1 MRLSMSIVARTI
13 PFAYYLLLMAISDFM
28 ADAGLDVRW
37 VYGIRAGGT
46 ALLLWYFR
54 HEYCE
59 LVGLAKPKVSEVLFA
74 VLAGL
79 LVFVLWI
86 NLNQSWMVI
95 GTSTGYD
102 PHQANGELNYGLIT
116 MRLTGAALVVPVM
129 EELFWRSFIMRWLD
143 SANFTALLPAN
154 ISVRALV
161 LSSAVFAIE
170 HTFWLAGLL
179 AGLIYGLLYIRAQK
193 LWVAIVAHAVT
204 NGVLGVWVL
213 YTHQWNY
220 W

>member
-1 MRLSMSIVARTI
+1 
-13 PFAYYLLLMAISDFM
+13 
-28 ADAGLDVRW
+28 
-37 VYGIRAGGT
+37 
-46 ALLLWYFR
+46 
-54 HEYCE
+54 
-59 LVGLAKPKVSEVLFA
+59 
-74 VLAGL
+74 
-79 LVFVLWI
+79 
-86 NLNQSWMVI
+86 
-95 GTSTGYD
+95 
-102 PHQANGELNYGLIT
+102 
-116 MRLTGAALVVPVM
+116 
-129 EELFWRSFIMRWLD
+129 
-143 SANFTALLPAN
+143 
-154 ISVRALV
+154 VRALV